1 MDIMNIT
8 LQCVLVFFTLYV
20 QEALSEDFEA
30 HLGEKVNL
38 QVNILFYFHTY
49 RECDT
54 NVEYV
59 YYIIQYFKFSTNFF

>member
-8 LQCVLVFFTLYV
+8 LQCVLVFFTLYA

-38 QVNILFYFHTY
+38 QVNILFLFSH
-49 RECDT
+49 
-54 NVEYV
+54 
-59 YYIIQYFKFSTNFF
+59 IQGM